1 MNGVFI
7 TTHMVSE
14 PENVK
19 QPCSSNLDRPN
30 MQHVHSKKLNKS
42 STDPFADMYNT
53 HWCYYHNQYGDRA
66 RNCTFPCSYIKD
78 NSSHSQYLKNS
89 PYRHSDTLF
98 CVRDKISNCIFSLD
112 SGVCVSFLPATP
124 TLIQCVKRD
133 DREFRSAG
141 GHPLRSYGVVEEE
154 IDIGFGPQVWP
165 FFVLQ
170 TQCPLLGKDFFQH
183 NFLSWKF
190 VPDDGSCTIKC
201 RITNDTT
208 GASITVTDDYVARN
222 TVAAVRVSEKRFYD
236 VLAEFP
242 SITGDLDLKT
252 ACKHPF

>member
-19 QPCSSNLDRPN
+19 QPCSSNLDRPS

-236 VLAEFP
+236 VLAEFR